1 MSIELTNNTI
11 SLKFFKIFSNPLRFS
26 LVNEISCNHEYIY
39 SIIIISNNFLRL
51 LFDHLLLSFI

>member
-1 MSIELTNNTI
+1 MSIELTNNAI
-11 SLKFFKIFSNPLRFS
+11 PLKFFQIFSNPLRFS

-51 LFDHLLLSFI
+51 LFDHL